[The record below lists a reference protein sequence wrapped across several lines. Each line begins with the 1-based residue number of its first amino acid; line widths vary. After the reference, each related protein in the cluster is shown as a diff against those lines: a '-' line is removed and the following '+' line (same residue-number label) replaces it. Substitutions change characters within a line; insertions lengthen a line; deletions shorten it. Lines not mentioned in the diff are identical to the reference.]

1 MNTLADIS
9 SVALIMTG
17 FLLLGSS
24 RIRACIRFV
33 ALQGILLAVL
43 TLAPPDGGVSPATAM
58 LALTTAGVKGFM
70 LPWLLLRALR
80 DADIRREVDPLVSY
94 NLSILAGCLTLGVSL
109 WLSDRLPPP
118 GQSAGFLLVPSAIF
132 TSLNGLFLL
141 VSRRTALT
149 QVIGYLALEN
159 GIYEFGAGVVHGSS
173 MFIELGVLLDLLVAV
188 FVMGITIFHINREF
202 DSIDTGRLASLN
214 DWIE

>member
-17 FLLLGSS
+17 FLLLSSS

-33 ALQGILLAVL
+33 ALQGVLLAVL
-43 TLAPPDGGVSPATAM
+43 TMAPPGAGVSPATLI
-58 LALTTAGVKGFM
+58 LALTTAVVKGFM

-80 DADIRREVDPLVSY
+80 DADIRREVEPLVSY
-94 NLSILAGCLTLGVSL
+94 NLSILAGCLILAVSL
-109 WLSDRLPPP
+109 WLGDRLPSPY
-118 GQSAGFLLVPSAIF
+118 QSAGSLLVPSAIF

-159 GIYEFGAGVVHGSS
+159 GIYQFGASVVHGASL
-173 MFIELGVLLDLLVAV
+173 FIELGVLLDVLVAV
-188 FVMGITIFHINREF
+188 FVMGITIFHINRQF

-214 DWIE
+214 DRIR

>member
-1 MNTLADIS
+1 MNTLADTIS
-9 SVALIMTG
+9 VTLIMTG

-33 ALQGILLAVL
+33 ALQGIVLALL
-43 TLAPPDGGVSPATAM
+43 TLIPPDGRVSPATAM
-58 LALTTAGVKGFM
+58 LALTTAAVKGFM

-80 DADIRREVDPLVSY
+80 DADIRREVEPLVSY
-94 NLSILAGCLTLGVSL
+94 NLSILAGCLTLAISL
-109 WLSDRLPPP
+109 WLSDRLPAP

-159 GIYEFGAGVVHGSS
+159 GIYEFGAGVVHGAS

-188 FVMGITIFHINREF
+188 FVMGIALFHINRQF
-202 DSIDTGRLASLN
+202 DSIDTGRLASLH
-214 DWIE
+214 DWTR